1 LNPYAKYK
9 ENSVNTATKEEL
21 TLMLYDGCIKFM
33 NLAKIG
39 IEEKNIEKA
48 NDNLLKAQAIIT
60 ELDITLNMDI
70 EISKNMLNY
79 GVGSAVKYYLD
90 NVSTKDVSYEDVY
103 FNEQSELALYLSIAQ
118 MLAAADESVI
128 NKYRKEF
135 ENTRVIKLLDEVL
148 ENERKKEKDKIENP
162 DKNSKKHTPLS
173 GRSICHLALNYIHS
187 VVQHGFY

>member
-1 LNPYAKYK
+1 MLLNPYAKYK

-70 EISKNMLNY
+70 EISKNMHSLYDFALSRLVDANL
-79 GVGSAVKYYLD
+79 K
-90 NVSTKDVSYEDVY
+90 KDASLIDD
-103 FNEQSELALYLSIAQ
+103 AK
-118 MLAAADESVI
+118 SVI
-128 NKYRKEF
+128 VDVRDAWKEAM
-135 ENTRVIKLLDEVL
+135 NIVKRGK
-148 ENERKKEKDKIENP
+148 
-162 DKNSKKHTPLS
+162 
-173 GRSICHLALNYIHS
+173 
-187 VVQHGFY
+187 

>member
-1 LNPYAKYK
+1 MLLNPYAKYK

-70 EISKNMLNY
+70 EISKNMHSLYDFSLSRLVDANL
-79 GVGSAVKYYLD
+79 K
-90 NVSTKDVSYEDVY
+90 KDASLIDD
-103 FNEQSELALYLSIAQ
+103 AK
-118 MLAAADESVI
+118 SVI
-128 NKYRKEF
+128 VDLRDAWKEAM
-135 ENTRVIKLLDEVL
+135 NIVKRGK
-148 ENERKKEKDKIENP
+148 
-162 DKNSKKHTPLS
+162 
-173 GRSICHLALNYIHS
+173 
-187 VVQHGFY
+187 

>member
-70 EISKNMLNY
+70 EISKNMHSLYDFALSRLVDANL
-79 GVGSAVKYYLD
+79 K
-90 NVSTKDVSYEDVY
+90 KDASLIDD
-103 FNEQSELALYLSIAQ
+103 AK
-118 MLAAADESVI
+118 SVI
-128 NKYRKEF
+128 VDLRDAWKEAM
-135 ENTRVIKLLDEVL
+135 NIVKRGK
-148 ENERKKEKDKIENP
+148 
-162 DKNSKKHTPLS
+162 
-173 GRSICHLALNYIHS
+173 
-187 VVQHGFY
+187 

>member
-1 LNPYAKYK
+1 MLLNPYAKYK

-70 EISKNMLNY
+70 EISKNMHSLYDFALSRLVDANL
-79 GVGSAVKYYLD
+79 K
-90 NVSTKDVSYEDVY
+90 KDASLIDD
-103 FNEQSELALYLSIAQ
+103 AK
-118 MLAAADESVI
+118 SVI
-128 NKYRKEF
+128 VDLRDAWKEAM
-135 ENTRVIKLLDEVL
+135 NIVKRGK
-148 ENERKKEKDKIENP
+148 
-162 DKNSKKHTPLS
+162 
-173 GRSICHLALNYIHS
+173 
-187 VVQHGFY
+187 